1 MIKITPNE
9 IKLISK
15 YIYDIS
21 GISLDEKK
29 AYLIETRL
37 KSIIESEGVTSYTE
51 LYQRSKQDRTKALER
66 RIIDAVTTNETLFF
80 RDKSPFEMFKHKV
93 MPDLI
98 DRRSARS
105 SGLMPINIRIWS
117 AACSTGQ
124 EIYSLAIILKE
135 LLPDMKN
142 YRIKLLGTD
151 ISDEAVAKASYGKY
165 NKFEIERGLEKD
177 KLQKYFVPNGTSW
190 KIRDD
195 IRAMALFQKRNLME
209 PFTGLG
215 QFDIIFCRNVAIYFS
230 QEDKKKLFEKLAGVL
245 APDGY
250 LIIGSTESLTGIC
263 PMFEPQRHLRSVFYQ
278 LKSNQV
284 G

>member
-9 IKLISK
+9 IKVISK

-37 KSIIESEGVTSYTE
+37 KVILENEGILSYLE
-51 LYQRSKQDRTKALER
+51 LYQKAKSDKSRLLER
-66 RIIDAVTTNETLFF
+66 KIIDAVTTNETLFF
-80 RDKSPFEMFKHKV
+80 RDNSPFDMFRHKV

-98 DRRSARS
+98 DKRAAQT
-105 SGLMPINIRIWS
+105 SGLTPINLRIWS

-135 LLPDMKN
+135 LLPDRKKYN
-142 YRIKLLGTD
+142 IQLLGTD

-165 NKFEIERGLEKD
+165 TKFEVERGLDKD
-177 KLQKYFVPNGTSW
+177 RLQRYFVPNGTSW

-195 IRAMALFQKRNLME
+195 IRAMTIFQKRNLMDS
-209 PFTGLG
+209 FKGVG
-215 QFDIIFCRNVAIYFS
+215 QFDVIFCRNVAIYFS
-230 QEDKKKLFEKLAGVL
+230 IEDRKRLFERIAGVL

-263 PMFEPQRHLRSVFYQ
+263 PIFEPQRHLRSVFYQ
-278 LKSNQV
+278 LKSF
-284 G
+284 

>member
-1 MIKITPNE
+1 MIKITQDE
-9 IKLISK
+9 IKIISK
-15 YIYDIS
+15 YIYEIS
-21 GISLDEKK
+21 GIALDEKK

-37 KSIIESEGVTSYTE
+37 KMIIENEGVSSYLE
-51 LYQRSKQDRTKALER
+51 LYQKAKSDRNRLLER
-66 RIIDAVTTNETLFF
+66 KIIDAVTTNETLFF
-80 RDKSPFEMFKHKV
+80 RDNAPFEMFKHKV

-98 DRRSARS
+98 DKRTAQT
-105 SGLMPINIRIWS
+105 SGLLPINLRIWS

-135 LLPDMKN
+135 LLPDPKK

-165 NKFEIERGLEKD
+165 NKFEIERGLDKD
-177 KLQKYFVPNGTSW
+177 RLQRYFVQNGGSW

-195 IRAMALFQKRNLME
+195 IRAMAVFQKRNLME
-209 PFTGLG
+209 PLTGVG
-215 QFDIIFCRNVAIYFS
+215 QFDVIFCRNVAIYFS
-230 QEDKKKLFEKLAGVL
+230 IDDKKRLFERIAGVL

-278 LKSNQV
+278 LKSF
-284 G
+284 

>member
-1 MIKITPNE
+1 MIKVTPNE

-37 KSIIESEGVTSYTE
+37 KMIIENEGVSSYLE
-51 LYQRSKQDRTKALER
+51 LYKRAISDRNKVLER
-66 RIIDAVTTNETLFF
+66 KIIDAVTTNETLFF
-80 RDKSPFEMFKHKV
+80 RDRSPFEMFKHKV

-98 DRRSARS
+98 DKRTAQT

-124 EIYSLAIILKE
+124 ETYSLAMILRE
-135 LLPDMKN
+135 LLPDYQK

-151 ISDEAVAKASYGKY
+151 ISDEAIAKASYGKY
-165 NKFEIERGLEKD
+165 NKFEIERGLDKD
-177 KLQKYFVPNGTSW
+177 RLQRYFLPNGNLW

-195 IRAMALFQKRNLME
+195 LRAMAVFQKRNLMQA
-209 PFTGLG
+209 FTGIG
-215 QFDIIFCRNVAIYFS
+215 QFDVIFCRNVAIYFS
-230 QEDKKKLFEKLAGVL
+230 LEDRKKLFEKIAEVL

-263 PMFEPQRHLRSVFYQ
+263 PMFEPQRHLRSVFYH
-278 LKSNQV
+278 LK
-284 G
+284 

>member
-9 IKLISK
+9 IKVISK

-21 GISLDEKK
+21 GIFLDEKK

-37 KSIIESEGVTSYTE
+37 KMIIENEGVSSYLE
-51 LYQRSKQDRTKALER
+51 LYRKAISDISKQLER
-66 RIIDAVTTNETLFF
+66 KIIDAVTTNETLFF
-80 RDKSPFEMFKHKV
+80 RDSSPFEMFKHKV

-98 DRRSARS
+98 DKRTAQT
-105 SGLMPINIRIWS
+105 SGLLPINIRIWS

-124 EIYSLAIILKE
+124 EIYSLAIILKG
-135 LLPDMKN
+135 LLPDPNK

-165 NKFEIERGLEKD
+165 NKFEIERGLDKD
-177 KLQKYFVPNGTSW
+177 TLNRYFLEHENSW

-195 IRAMALFQKRNLME
+195 IRAMAVFQKRNLMQ
-209 PFTGLG
+209 PFTGIG

-230 QEDKKKLFEKLAGVL
+230 LEDKKKLFEKIASVL

-263 PMFEPQRHLRSVFYQ
+263 PQFEPQRHLRSVFYQ
-278 LKSNQV
+278 LKSL
-284 G
+284 

>member
-1 MIKITPNE
+1 MIKINPNE
-9 IKLISK
+9 IKIISK

-21 GISLDEKK
+21 GIFLDEKK

-37 KSIIESEGVTSYTE
+37 KMIIEYEGVSSYQE
-51 LYQRSKQDRTKALER
+51 LYKRAISDSSKNLER
-66 RIIDAVTTNETLFF
+66 KIIDAVTTNETLFF

-98 DRRSARS
+98 DKRTAQA

-117 AACSTGQ
+117 TACSTGQ

-135 LLPDMKN
+135 LLHDPNK

-151 ISDEAVAKASYGKY
+151 ISDEAIAKASYGKY
-165 NKFEIERGLEKD
+165 NKFEIERGLD
-177 KLQKYFVPNGTSW
+177 KERLQRYFIPNGTLW
-190 KIRDD
+190 KVRDD
-195 IRAMALFQKRNLME
+195 IRAMAVFQKRNLMQS
-209 PFTGLG
+209 FTGIG
-215 QFDIIFCRNVAIYFS
+215 QFDVIFCRNVAIYFS
-230 QEDKKKLFEKLAGVL
+230 NEDRKKLFEKIASVL

-263 PMFEPQRHLRSVFYQ
+263 PVFEPQRHLRSVFYK
-278 LKSNQV
+278 LKSF
-284 G
+284 